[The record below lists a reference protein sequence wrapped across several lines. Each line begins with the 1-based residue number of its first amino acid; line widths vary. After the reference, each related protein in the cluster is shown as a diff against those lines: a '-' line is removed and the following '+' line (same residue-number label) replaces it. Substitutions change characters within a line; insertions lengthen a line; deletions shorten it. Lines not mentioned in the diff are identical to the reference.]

1 MRLLVTLH
9 RTVLMHAGVVDVT
22 RAERVAQV
30 RAKHPT
36 VREYAAYVP
45 VGDAVVKLRRWQ
57 AGSAVVAHLSSH
69 RNPDDVALDAW
80 VLRTHDLPA
89 GRVLA
94 RLPGETYGDVAGR
107 EAPDVLIEDDCES
120 IGADQITY
128 PQIAPSVRAGIKSII
143 IPEFGGI
150 DHLPNDPQALLR
162 QLSPPAPTHPKP
174 ANQLARLSLTDGRK
188 LTVVTIRG

>member
-1 MRLLVTLH
+1 MRLLVFLH
-9 RTVLMHAGVVDVT
+9 GTVLMHAGGVGVT
-22 RAERVAQV
+22 RAERVAHV

-45 VGDAVVKLRRWQ
+45 VGDAVAKLRRWQ
-57 AGSAVVAHLSSH
+57 DAGAVVDYLSSH
-69 RNPDDVALDAW
+69 RNPDAVALDAL
-80 VLRTHDLPA
+80 VLRTHDFPA
-89 GRVLA
+89 GQVLA

-128 PQIAPSVRAGIKSII
+128 PLIAPSVQARIKSII

-162 QLSPPAPTHPKP
+162 
-174 ANQLARLSLTDGRK
+174 
-188 LTVVTIRG
+188 